1 MQQKTMN
8 KYNNGKLKLDLED
21 KTMANTKTTTEI
33 NTNLICLVQ
42 QNYAE
47 KKRAREE
54 AKALEIRN
62 RKAERYSAKVER
74 KRNIKLNICKGIA
87 VVCVS
92 VVTFTTCMVAF
103 AKSESRYAISRDQG
117 NGIHYTY
124 VTERECVVTKVTDAQ
139 VYVAYKGNEYSFYA
153 YETELEVNDEIV
165 CQFTDAMEIVGV
177 VE

>member
-1 MQQKTMN
+1 
-8 KYNNGKLKLDLED
+8 
-21 KTMANTKTTTEI
+21 MANAKTNPTTEI

-42 QNYAE
+42 QNHAT

-62 RKAERYSAKVER
+62 AKAERYSAKIER

-87 VVCVS
+87 VVGVVS
-92 VVTFTTCMVAF
+92 VTMITCVVAF
-103 AKSESRYAISRDQG
+103 AKSDPRYAIANNNG
-117 NGIHYTY
+117 NGIHYQY
-124 VTERECVVTKVTDAQ
+124 VTERECVVTEVTDTK

-153 YETELEVNDEIV
+153 YKTELEVNDEII